1 MGKKI
6 IQEANMDGIDFMI
19 VPDKYKKICKN
30 EPNAYKKYA
39 HNAMG
44 MYYKIMKCN
53 ELKCEYEKEHGFEY
67 DIVIR
72 ARLDFIWNKEIN
84 IPIFNNIK
92 NEIFLMKDDYVRS
105 SSLIT
110 NDKFFA
116 GTSQTMNEFTNLFKN
131 IQYLYKKNVPIQG
144 SDLNE
149 FFLKNFDNKLIGDKF
164 YYNKYFDYL
173 FKNPD
178 KIIFIEINN
187 DSNLYLCEKFLK
199 NNYKVF
205 GTSDHKYLKCY
216 HNYFQIQK
224 IDYNKNYDYIILN
237 EFDNKIKNY
246 YLLDFKNIYKANKD
260 YYNLIQITCEITH
273 ETFNLKNRC
282 NIQDLTSFVYYNII
296 SNNTNYYQI
305 NGSINIIPKINDTVI
320 FDTFINSN
328 KVRKYPYYKITNIA
342 NNLMYFELIENIY
355 NDYELKCIYKD
366 IIYNTLNISQKHMI
380 EFINLSDKFHNKKI
394 PSVFM

>member
-1 MGKKI
+1 
-6 IQEANMDGIDFMI
+6 
-19 VPDKYKKICKN
+19 
-30 EPNAYKKYA
+30 
-39 HNAMG
+39 
-44 MYYKIMKCN
+44 
-53 ELKCEYEKEHGFEY
+53 
-67 DIVIR
+67 
-72 ARLDFIWNKEIN
+72 
-84 IPIFNNIK
+84 
-92 NEIFLMKDDYVRS
+92 
-105 SSLIT
+105 
-110 NDKFFA
+110 
-116 GTSQTMNEFTNLFKN
+116 
-131 IQYLYKKNVPIQG
+131 
-144 SDLNE
+144 
-149 FFLKNFDNKLIGDKF
+149 
-164 YYNKYFDYL
+164 
-173 FKNPD
+173 
-178 KIIFIEINN
+178 
-187 DSNLYLCEKFLK
+187 
-199 NNYKVF
+199 
-205 GTSDHKYLKCY
+205 